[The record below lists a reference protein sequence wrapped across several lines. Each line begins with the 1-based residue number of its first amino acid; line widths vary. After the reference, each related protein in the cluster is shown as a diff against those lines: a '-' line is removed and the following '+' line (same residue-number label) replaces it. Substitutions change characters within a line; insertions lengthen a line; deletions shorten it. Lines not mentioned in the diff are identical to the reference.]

1 MPRYMPQSAALVAAL
16 TLAGLMTACSHP
28 VDTDVAAGGFTDG
41 TYTGRSQAD
50 DNGEYGEIKL
60 TIGGGDDITA
70 ATFQL
75 YEKSG
80 HVKDTEYGKVNGQI
94 MDVNAYHRAQEG
106 IVAAPKYAAQLV
118 STDDLAKV
126 DVISGAT
133 LSYQQFEEAVQDAL
147 RDAHR

>member
-1 MPRYMPQSAALVAAL
+1 MTSQMKRAAGVIAAV
-16 TLAGLMTACSHP
+16 TLGGFMTACAHP
-28 VDTDVAAGGFTDG
+28 VDTDVTAGGFTDG

-50 DNGEYGEIKL
+50 DNGEYGAIKL

-80 HVKDTEYGKVNGQI
+80 HVKDSEYGKVNGQI